1 MGKIVVKIG
10 VLIVSRGKL
19 LLIKEKSS
27 HDNQYRWNIIKGTYE
42 PEKDRSLLETAKREA
57 MEEVGANIKNLRL
70 FNVFE
75 VKRDEETIIQFNFLA
90 NLRGRNFRLAHKHEQ
105 KRRNEDI
112 IEIEL
117 FNKKSLGKMGRKD
130 FLGSRSYLAVRDW
143 LASNSELF
151 KVLL

>member
-1 MGKIVVKIG
+1 M
-10 VLIVSRGKL
+10 
-19 LLIKEKSS
+19 LIKEKSS

-130 FLGSRSYLAVRDW
+130 FINERAHSTVRNW
-143 LASNSELF
+143 IAGRKGLF
-151 KVLL
+151 KLLL